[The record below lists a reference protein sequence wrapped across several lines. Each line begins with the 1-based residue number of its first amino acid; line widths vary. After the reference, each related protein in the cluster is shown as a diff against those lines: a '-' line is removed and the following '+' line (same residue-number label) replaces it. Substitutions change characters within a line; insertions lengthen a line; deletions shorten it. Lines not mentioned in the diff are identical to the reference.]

1 MANITHAIGGE
12 PVQPSSGDWLEVF
25 DPAAGQVV
33 AKVARGNAKDAEA
46 AVAAAR
52 ETFPAWSATPAAER
66 SRLLLAIAD
75 GIAKEAQELARL
87 ESLDTGKP
95 IALARSVDIPRSEAN
110 FRFFATA
117 ILHEQSELHATD
129 LSFLNYT
136 LRRPAGIALCIS
148 PWNLPLYLLTWKV
161 APALAA
167 GCTVV
172 AKPSEITPITA
183 YHLARIAD
191 QAGLPNG
198 VLNVV
203 HGLGAEVG
211 PALTAH
217 PDVKTISFT
226 GSTATG
232 AAIAATAAP
241 KFKRLALEMGGK
253 NANLVF
259 ADADMDAAVAG
270 SIRAA
275 FTNQGQV
282 CHCGS
287 RILIERQAYDAFVE
301 RFVAAAKNLR
311 QGDPLDEKTEQGAV
325 VSKQHFEKVLGYL
338 KLAKDEGAEVLTGGG
353 TAPAPNE
360 RCKNGWFV
368 QPTVLANLPPTART
382 NQEEIFGPVVTVAP
396 FDDEQEALA
405 IANGT
410 PYGLSAVVWT
420 RDLARA
426 HRVAER
432 LDTGVVWVNSWMH
445 RDLRVPFGGIKAS
458 GVGREGGAEALHFF
472 TEPKTV
478 AIPVPGR

>member
-1 MANITHAIGGE
+1 METIPHAIGGE
-12 PVQPSSGDWLEVF
+12 PVKPSSGDWLDVY

-33 AKVARGNAKDAEA
+33 ARVARGNAQDAEA

-52 ETFPAWSATPAAER
+52 QTFPAWSATPAAER
-66 SRLLLAIAD
+66 SRILLAIAD
-75 GIAKEAQELARL
+75 RIAKESQELARL

-95 IALARSVDIPRSEAN
+95 IALARAVDIPRSEAN

-129 LSFLNYT
+129 LAFLNYT

-172 AKPSEITPITA
+172 AKPSEITPLTA

-191 QAGLPNG
+191 EAGLPNG

-211 PALTAH
+211 PTLTASA
-217 PDVKTISFT
+217 DVKTISFT

-241 KFKRLALEMGGK
+241 KFKKLALEMGGK

-259 ADADMDAAVAG
+259 ADADLDAAVAG

-287 RILIERQAYDAFVE
+287 RILIERKAYDAFVE
-301 RFVAAAKNLR
+301 RFVAAAKALR
-311 QGDPLDEKTEQGAV
+311 QGDPLDERTEQGAV

-338 KLAKDEGAEVLTGGG
+338 KLAKDEGAEVLTGGSA
-353 TAPAPNE
+353 APAPNE
-360 RCKNGWFV
+360 RCKNGWFI
-368 QPTVLANLPPTART
+368 QPTVLAGLAPRSRT
-382 NQEEIFGPVVTVAP
+382 NQEEIFGPVVSVAP
-396 FDDEQEALA
+396 FDDEDEAIA
-405 IANGT
+405 VANGT

-420 RDLARA
+420 RDLGRA
-426 HRVAER
+426 HRVAEK
-432 LDTGVVWVNSWMH
+432 LATGVVWVNSWMH

-478 AIPVPGR
+478 AIPVPGK